1 MCSESSWSQPQSVAG
16 RVSLLPNLRE
26 YLSGTSEELYGRQ
39 SCCNQHP
46 FMGEVCNLSSETGT
60 CLHVIKES
68 LLLLRTVC
76 MVRWDSWMEKCLIQ
90 RKGFPVVNIFIIWG
104 KGSGVAH
111 PSILHPGSSTTLW
124 MEDQLPWQPNLQQLL
139 SRAGKASWHQ
149 EVGGSGGGGGEV
161 RWAQI
166 LATPTG
172 PLRRGKWGQLQSA
185 PGSWEQAAGLGTLC
199 AKGGLRRQAA
209 ADYRTFHQSSCNRSA
224 LDSVPLRRSTL

>member
-1 MCSESSWSQPQSVAG
+1 MHGKMGFLDGKVLNPKEGFPSGEHFYHLGKGEWCSPPINPPPGFLYHAVDGGSVTMTTKPPA
-16 RVSLLPNLRE
+16 VALK
-26 YLSGTSEELYGRQ
+26 GRQ
-39 SCCNQHP
+39 
-46 FMGEVCNLSSETGT
+46 GELT
-60 CLHVIKES
+60 
-68 LLLLRTVC
+68 
-76 MVRWDSWMEKCLIQ
+76 
-90 RKGFPVVNIFIIWG
+90 
-104 KGSGVAH
+104 
-111 PSILHPGSSTTLW
+111 
-124 MEDQLPWQPNLQQLL
+124 
-139 SRAGKASWHQ
+139 
-149 EVGGSGGGGGEV
+149 SGGGRKWGRGGGEV

>member
-149 EVGGSGGGGGEV
+149 EVGGSGGGGGGSPLGSDPRHTHGSPSQREV
-161 RWAQI
+161 
-166 LATPTG
+166 G
-172 PLRRGKWGQLQSA
+172 PAAVCSRKLGA
-185 PGSWEQAAGLGTLC
+185 GSWAGNPLC
-199 AKGGLRRQAA
+199 
-209 ADYRTFHQSSCNRSA
+209 
-224 LDSVPLRRSTL
+224 